1 MKRGLTKVEN
11 DDEDQQD
18 YKFSEK
24 DTLPV
29 NNSNMLNVNALKSVA
44 RPSNL
49 SAAAPSSRNL
59 RDRSRGWDV
68 GGLSNDDDESTITKP
83 SVKFQ

>member
-1 MKRGLTKVEN
+1 
-11 DDEDQQD
+11 
-18 YKFSEK
+18 
-24 DTLPV
+24 
-29 NNSNMLNVNALKSVA
+29 MLNVNALKSVA

-49 SAAAPSSRNL
+49 SAAAPSSRNR
-59 RDRSRGWDV
+59 RDRSRGWEV